1 MNKKK
6 VITIAA
12 LLIVLIIC
20 VVLVGIS
27 AVFLLKE
34 KPNSSDGESTENML
48 PIGEDIVDTIDLT
61 PAVADRLSVQNGSAH
76 KLALS
81 QAVTGTLNASTG
93 TLSEDYEVITFEGK
107 GATAEWVM
115 DMSKPVPENG
125 KDPVLLAITEIH
137 RENCETLAY
146 RVYVNGELV
155 YFRTYE
161 QIASAPNQYYIFLD
175 RAKLGDLS
183 KVTVKLESESKTVFS
198 IAAVVAYTDLF
209 GSVER
214 EGLDTDLTLYLHSA
228 ASLDRAKGHV
238 EDFAGYEYDLYNLG
252 LLFKLDY
259 MNVPTETAV
268 GKLAE
273 YLSFAAKHDM
283 ALQIMPTIYWGSP
296 YVADGKGGFFTDA
309 KYQQVAYNSLDGK
322 YYGTNPNVYGS
333 TTWVTSGSDLLNGA
347 CAYRLQT
354 VFSAFNGIL
363 SQYRN
368 QGGYTL
374 PLSIVMEHG
383 VCYKAMGTSGVISAN
398 ALDGG
403 DFNPFVVAK
412 AKAEGVNLDP
422 TDGLSQEE
430 KLWLIKNHANY
441 NQGLA
446 NAYHAALGSESILVS
461 GDTVTYPTFQTTDQ
475 IFTHG
480 VQWVERH
487 PSNSDILIS
496 GWKSGVGMGMY
507 SSSEDMYWDD
517 VRFYQ
522 YKASYGRVGIVN
534 FEVSYSKSNDLNDL
548 LRKSYE
554 LGFEYL
560 TLFNDASDYHT
571 ADLVKRLDNI
581 DEETGTYTVNH
592 YDRAILTA
600 DFNRDTT
607 VEDALEIYGV
617 TEITDLVYDRKN
629 GVLKV
634 KDGASAGSVI
644 LKLTDGGDVFANGL
658 RLYTEAKANNGSIV
672 LRGSTDGTTFQTLG
686 NAGLGS
692 GLNYVNSFRGTH
704 FDVTKNS
711 KGLTEYYVK
720 IEITSNATLKA
731 INAYAVFELTS
742 GQQNG
747 FSPTR
752 GEYRILS
759 LVTQKERL
767 AQNMME
773 RYLQKNG
780 DVNDAVTAAMDK
792 AMANGLYISAYEQLS
807 KAVSATLPASFNVN
821 GEGVLGYLPLHVKV
835 GNKRFGQITVHSLS
849 STAVEVTV
857 SSTYAFNESARQM
870 TVTASNMED
879 GTYTLVSTGFNRYR
893 LEKKDSGELVS
904 ENGTV
909 TFTVTADYG
918 DNDQTYSVVEGRVVS
933 QVGTVLTM
941 IVQDPAISGYA
952 RTVVFTLS
960 PDCTYVRGPE
970 GGEAVGG
977 KKGEVGDYAKI
988 TFDESGKVAIS
999 VEFVYGSSSG
1009 KVKKYIAPEFSDPNT
1024 ENGLIVLEDGRTFEF
1039 DYLDSTTMLAA
1050 NGETKNVRT
1059 YTDAEI
1065 TSLLLGET
1073 VTFTYCPEMYGD
1085 YQRLLTIIVEG

>member
-1 MNKKK
+1 MNKSKK
-6 VITIAA
+6 LTVLALLAVLVVCIAA
-12 LLIVLIIC
+12 VAGAAVMLLS
-20 VVLVGIS
+20 GD
-27 AVFLLKE
+27 
-34 KPNSSDGESTENML
+34 KPESNTPADTNL
-48 PIGEDIVDTIDLT
+48 PIGDNVVDAIDLT
-61 PAVADRLSVQNGSAH
+61 PAVADSLWVSNGAAHTLTLSH
-76 KLALS
+76 
-81 QAVTGTLNASTG
+81 AVTTTLNASTG

-107 GATAEWVM
+107 GATAEWTM
-115 DMSKPVPENG
+115 DMSHPIPENET
-125 KDPVLLAITEIH
+125 DPVLLAITEIH

-155 YFRTYE
+155 YFRTYQ
-161 QIASAPNQYYIFLD
+161 QIASAPNRYYIFLD

-183 KVTVKLESESKTVFS
+183 KVSVKIESESKTVFS
-198 IAAVVAYTDLF
+198 IASVVAYTDLF
-209 GSVER
+209 GSVKR

-228 ASLDRAKGHV
+228 ASLDKAKGHI
-238 EDFAGYEYDLYNLG
+238 EDFAGYEYDLYKLG

-259 MNVPTETAV
+259 MNVPTDTAV

-273 YLSFAAKHDM
+273 YLALAAKHEM

-296 YVADGKGGFFTDA
+296 YVPDGQGGVFTDA

-347 CAYRLQT
+347 CATRLQA
-354 VFSAFNGIL
+354 VFSTFNGIL

-368 QGGYTL
+368 QGSYTL

-383 VCYKAMGTSGVISAN
+383 VCYKAMGTSGVIAAN

-412 AKAEGVNLDP
+412 AKADGVNLDP

-441 NQGLA
+441 NQSLA

-461 GDTVTYPTFQTTDQ
+461 GDSVVYPTFQTTDQ

-487 PSNSDILIS
+487 PANSDILVS
-496 GWKSGVGMGMY
+496 GWKSGVGHGMY

-522 YKASYGRVGIVN
+522 YKASYGRVGIAN
-534 FEVSYSKSNDLNDL
+534 FEVSYSRSNDLNDL

-571 ADLVKRLDNI
+571 ADIVKRLDNI
-581 DEETGTYTVNH
+581 DEEKGTYTVNH
-592 YDRAILTA
+592 YDRAILAA

-607 VEDALEIYGV
+607 VEDVFERYGV
-617 TEITDLVYDRKN
+617 TEIENLVYDRVN

-634 KDGASAGSVI
+634 REGAVDGSVI
-644 LKLTDGGDVFANGL
+644 LKLTDGGDAFESGI
-658 RLYTEAKANNGSIV
+658 RLFTEAKANNGSIV
-672 LRGSTDGTTFQTLG
+672 LCGSADGKAFKTLG
-686 NAGLGS
+686 NAGLGN
-692 GLNYVNSFRGTH
+692 GLNYVNSFRGTD
-704 FDVTKNS
+704 FDLTRDT
-711 KGLTEYYVK
+711 KGLTTYYIK
-720 IEITSNATLKA
+720 IELTANATLKA
-731 INAYAVFELTS
+731 VNAYTVFALTS

-747 FSPTR
+747 FTPTR

-767 AQNMME
+767 ARNMMD

-780 DVNDAVTAAMDK
+780 GVSDAVTVAMDE
-792 AMANGLYISAYEQLS
+792 AIANGLYISAYRQLS
-807 KAVSATLPASFNVN
+807 KGVSATLSASFNVE
-821 GEGVLGYLPLHVKV
+821 GEGTLGYLPLYVKV
-835 GNKRFGQITVHSLS
+835 GTKQFGQITVHSLS
-849 STAVEVTV
+849 ATAVEMTV
-857 SSTYAFNESARQM
+857 SSTYAYNEKARQM
-870 TVTASNMED
+870 TVTASGMED
-879 GTYTLVSTGFNRYR
+879 GAYALISTGFNRYR
-893 LEKKDSGELVS
+893 LEKQDGGELMA

-918 DNDQTYSVVEGRVVS
+918 DQDQIYTTVEGRVMS
-933 QVGTVLTM
+933 QNGTVLTL
-941 IVQDPAISGYA
+941 IVQDPKVSHYA
-952 RTVVFTLS
+952 RTVIFRLA
-960 PDCTYVRGPE
+960 PDCTCTRGPE
-970 GGEAVGG
+970 GGEMAEATSG
-977 KKGEVGDYAKI
+977 KAGDYAKL
-988 TFDESGKVAIS
+988 TFDKDGKLVTSVA
-999 VEFVYGSSSG
+999 FCYGSGSS
-1009 KVKKYIAPEFSDPNT
+1009 KVKQYIAPEFSDPNT
-1024 ENGLIVLEDGRTFEF
+1024 ENGLIVLEDGRTFAF
-1039 DYLDSTTMLAA
+1039 DYLDFTTMLTA
-1050 NGETKNVRT
+1050 NGETKNVRY

-1065 TSLLLGET
+1065 ISLLLGET
-1073 VTFTYCPEMYGD
+1073 VTFTYCPEYYGN
-1085 YQRLLTIIVEG
+1085 YQRLLTIKVEG